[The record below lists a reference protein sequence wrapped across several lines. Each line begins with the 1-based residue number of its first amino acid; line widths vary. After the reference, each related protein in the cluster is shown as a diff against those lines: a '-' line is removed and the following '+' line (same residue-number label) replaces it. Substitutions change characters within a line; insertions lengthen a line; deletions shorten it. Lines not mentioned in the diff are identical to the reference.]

1 MSQAPLPPAC
11 FRSASSARQRGES
24 PDPWGL
30 GANGTHH
37 PWAVAPRAL
46 IRTDVPLPGH
56 PFMSSAFSGGDF
68 WQGGQEQRPHRRGH
82 MAGSTSSTVLQQ
94 VIQHTAGHRSLV
106 PQRDLPGQGVA
117 HSAWSPTR
125 PGESAQV
132 DGDTEPQWG
141 SAQPCRG
148 AGAVQGRGDG
158 TKVRGKGAAAPRC
171 STVPALPVPSCS
183 SGYTR
188 QEQPPVSIGTRPNL
202 ERAALHSP
210 VSRCRAGG
218 GELAENPASLRETMS
233 IVLLPQSQEA
243 TNVPIDTRTHSTKGR
258 SHDRRKNTAEK

>member
-1 MSQAPLPPAC
+1 M
-11 FRSASSARQRGES
+11 
-24 PDPWGL
+24 PDSGGKAQTLGAL

-46 IRTDVPLPGH
+46 IRTDVPPPGH
-56 PFMSSAFSGGDF
+56 PFMFSAFSGGDF
-68 WQGGQEQRPHRRGH
+68 CQGGQEQRPHRRGH
-82 MAGSTSSTVLQQ
+82 VAGSTSSTMLQQ

-106 PQRDLPGQGVA
+106 PQRDLPGQGA
-117 HSAWSPTR
+117 A
-125 PGESAQV
+125 
-132 DGDTEPQWG
+132 
-141 SAQPCRG
+141 
-148 AGAVQGRGDG
+148 QGRGGG
-158 TKVRGKGAAAPRC
+158 TKVRGKAAAAPRC

-202 ERAALHSP
+202 ERAALYLP

-218 GELAENPASLRETMS
+218 GEPTEDPASLRETTS
-233 IVLLPQSQEA
+233 IVLLPQRQEA
-243 TNVPIDTRTHSTKGR
+243 TDVPIDTRTHSTKGR